1 MGRKQKCA
9 ATLAALSLV
18 CFACVL
24 SATRAAGFEEDQR
37 KSSGN
42 RSSSSKSAD
51 SLFKQNC
58 ARCHGADGRGETS
71 LGKIMNAPD
80 MTDADWWQKRGSTSA
95 IVRTVTNGKG
105 GMPAFKKKLTR
116 QEINSLVSYV
126 RRFKS
131 K

>member
-1 MGRKQKCA
+1 MGRKQKFA

-18 CFACVL
+18 CFGYVL
-24 SATRAAGFEEDQR
+24 SATRAAGLEEPQR
-37 KSSGN
+37 RSSGN
-42 RSSSSKSAD
+42 RSLSKSAD

-58 ARCHGADGRGETS
+58 ARCHGADGRGETAI
-71 LGKIMNAPD
+71 GKIMNTPD
-80 MTDADWWQKRGSTSA
+80 MTDADWWQKRGNTPA
-95 IVRTVTNGKG
+95 LVRTVTNGKG

-126 RRFKS
+126 RRFK